1 MKRERKSGKIKG
13 AMTIYYADAGENI
26 WSIAKRY
33 NTSLSA
39 VMEENGLEEEIL
51 PEKQIVL
58 IPMIG

>member
-1 MKRERKSGKIKG
+1 
-13 AMTIYYADAGENI
+13 MTIYYADAGENI

>member
-1 MKRERKSGKIKG
+1 
-13 AMTIYYADAGENI
+13 MTIYYADAEKNI